1 MLRLPDSWVWDFWI
15 VDDGAQYHAFFL
27 FASRAL
33 HDPEARHDRASIGHA
48 VSDDLVNWTR
58 VADALVRSDG
68 PAWDDLAT
76 WTGSVVR
83 DDDGTWCMFYTGAA
97 LTPAGNVQRIG
108 LATSPDLITWTKR
121 PGPLAAPDPRW
132 YELLDGTWTDEAF
145 RDPWVFRDPDGNG
158 WHMLIT
164 ARANHGELRERGVIG
179 HATSEDLRSWT
190 VRPPL
195 TEPRHGFAQ
204 FEVPQYVEVDGQGV
218 LIVNCGR
225 PELAEWRRALH
236 PEGGAIWAV
245 PADGPLGPYDFDR
258 AQPLADREL
267 YVGKVVAVRGTD
279 RHVLLAFRNLDA
291 HGRFVGEIIDPRPVG
306 LREGRLVS
314 LDDQPA
320 VSVA

>member
-1 MLRLPDSWVWDFWI
+1 M
-15 VDDGAQYHAFFL
+15 
-27 FASRAL
+27 
-33 HDPEARHDRASIGHA
+33 
-48 VSDDLVNWTR
+48 
-58 VADALVRSDG
+58 
-68 PAWDDLAT
+68 
-76 WTGSVVR
+76 
-83 DDDGTWCMFYTGAA
+83 
-97 LTPAGNVQRIG
+97 
-108 LATSPDLITWTKR
+108 
-121 PGPLAAPDPRW
+121 
-132 YELLDGTWTDEAF
+132 
-145 RDPWVFRDPDGNG
+145 
-158 WHMLIT
+158 
-164 ARANHGELRERGVIG
+164 
-179 HATSEDLRSWT
+179 
-190 VRPPL
+190 
-195 TEPRHGFAQ
+195 
-204 FEVPQYVEVDGQGV
+204 DGQGV

-306 LREGRLVS
+306 LREGRLVL